1 MAFRDHL
8 GAADVVSHPVSL
20 IHGMWEY
27 SKNNNHPLLLFENIT
42 ETPGHRAAVNLL
54 TRERLCAAIGI
65 TPEEY
70 IDTLAWAM
78 ENPTSPVVVGQDEAE
93 CFENSQDN
101 VDLEAIPIP
110 HHWPQDRGRYSSASV
125 IIAQY
130 NGIRNMSFHRQFLR
144 DKNHTVVRLVPRH
157 LRTMMIEARANG
169 ETVDVAVV
177 NAPDPVVL
185 LAAAMSFSENIDELT
200 IAAALHEKLYDKPLR
215 LTTTPNGV
223 EVPAS
228 AEYVFWGKIT
238 LDNDDEGPYVD
249 ITGTLDDVRQEPV
262 IKFDGLVHRNNA
274 IFHALIPGEAEHK
287 TLMGLPRSPTI
298 KDAVS
303 KVCECLD
310 VHMTEGGCGW
320 LAAVVKIRKQ
330 HPDDGVN
337 AIMAA
342 LEGHKSMKMVTIVD
356 EDIDIADPVRVE
368 WAMVTRWQPDRDTVI
383 LSNQKGSSLDPSRY
397 PDGTTAKVGFDA
409 TIAHDADKSG
419 FMSVQ

>member
-262 IKFDGLVHRNNA
+262 IQFDGLVHRNNA

>member
-8 GAADVVSHPVSL
+8 GAAETISQPISL

-27 SKNNNHPLLLFENIT
+27 SKGNQHPLLVFENIL
-42 ETPGHRAAVNLL
+42 ETPGHKAAVNLL

-65 TPEEY
+65 SPEEY

-78 ENPTSPVVVGQDEAE
+78 ENPSEPIIVDAKEAE
-93 CFENSQDN
+93 CFQNQQDS

-157 LRTMMIEARANG
+157 LRTMMTTARANG
-169 ETVDVAVV
+169 DTVDIAVV

-185 LAAAMSFSENIDELT
+185 LAAAMSFDDNIDELS
-200 IAAALHEKLYDKPLR
+200 IAAALHEKLYNQPLR
-215 LTTTPNGV
+215 LTKLANGV

-262 IKFDGLVHRNNA
+262 IEFAGLVLRNDP
-274 IFHALIPGEAEHK
+274 IFHALIPGEAEH
-287 TLMGLPRSPTI
+287 
-298 KDAVS
+298 
-303 KVCECLD
+303 
-310 VHMTEGGCGW
+310 
-320 LAAVVKIRKQ
+320 
-330 HPDDGVN
+330 
-337 AIMAA
+337 
-342 LEGHKSMKMVTIVD
+342 
-356 EDIDIADPVRVE
+356 
-368 WAMVTRWQPDRDTVI
+368 
-383 LSNQKGSSLDPSRY
+383 
-397 PDGTTAKVGFDA
+397 
-409 TIAHDADKSG
+409 
-419 FMSVQ
+419 